1 MTLPFDRATHPLL
14 EESKAESLGKLFR
27 LMEALENA
35 EKKLEAVWG
44 PELKLS
50 IIDSRAM
57 RAWETQ
63 WIPYFAEHPDI
74 ADRYY
79 GTWRDQY
86 FVPESLSKSYLSD
99 NIEEFSNPAAFNV
112 AVWHGDMLCGVACG
126 GYRGELQRG
135 FVSVMLREANPDPAQ
150 PLRGKIGLIIHEAAA
165 EYARQ
170 SDINRVCYIG
180 PFSEGAVKVHKAM
193 GFHRESIEFLPG
205 MLTEAYTGYINIS
218 KPFPILTGALYP
230 QP

>member
-1 MTLPFDRATHPLL
+1 MTLPFDRVAHPHIGIGD
-14 EESKAESLGKLFR
+14 AESCGQLFR
-27 LMEALENA
+27 LMGALESAGKN
-35 EKKLEAVWG
+35 LEAACG

-63 WIPYFAEHPDI
+63 WIPYFVEHPDV

-79 GTWRDQY
+79 GTWREQC
-86 FVPESLSKSYLSD
+86 FIPESLSEGYIIE
-99 NIEEFSNPAAFNV
+99 NIGEFLNPAAFNI
-112 AVWHGDMLCGVACG
+112 AVWHGDTLCGVACG
-126 GYRGELQRG
+126 GYQGELDRG

-170 SDINRVCYIG
+170 ADIGRVCYIG
-180 PFSEGAVKVHKAM
+180 PFSEGAIKVHKAM
-193 GFHRESIEFLPG
+193 GFQRENIEFLPG
-205 MLTEAYTGYINIS
+205 MLTEAYTGYIDRRETRS
-218 KPFPILTGALYP
+218 ILAGNPHP